1 MGCRRFCWEKGRN
14 IERRGGRGE
23 PQRAYS
29 SMYAS
34 SCEKESFWSTEV
46 VQNAWHCERAEL
58 IRRRVSGQEYFSII
72 YNGEENESIGKARR
86 LSVQKG
92 INDLH
97 RHGGMSNVRSL
108 FVFDMTGFSW
118 ESWTSISTSFRLLGS
133 VWIWKAFQ
141 DEVTGLFNLR
151 YLGSRRTL
159 VKKLPRSPER
169 LRNLQTLDLYDSK
182 IEELPQGITYG
193 VFMIEH
199 LLR

>member
-1 MGCRRFCWEKGRN
+1 
-14 IERRGGRGE
+14 
-23 PQRAYS
+23 
-29 SMYAS
+29 
-34 SCEKESFWSTEV
+34 
-46 VQNAWHCERAEL
+46 
-58 IRRRVSGQEYFSII
+58 
-72 YNGEENESIGKARR
+72 
-86 LSVQKG
+86 
-92 INDLH
+92 
-97 RHGGMSNVRSL
+97 MSNVRSL